1 MGGMTTAA
9 MLSQLG
15 RRLLGLEPHHVP
27 GGMTHT
33 FRRHGWTWDVGVHA
47 VGEVS
52 AQSAAGCTV
61 APTMSGCR
69 SS

>member
-15 RRLLGLEPHHVP
+15 RRLLVLEPHHVP

-33 FRRHGWTWDVGVHA
+33 FRRPGWTWD
-47 VGEVS
+47 
-52 AQSAAGCTV
+52 
-61 APTMSGCR
+61 
-69 SS
+69 